1 MSSFPK
7 YMYLG
12 RDASIFDEL
21 PDGYAPVIKK
31 PQEGADQVATH
42 AMLRAIVVIDSA
54 LKELK
59 LLREEYL

>member
-1 MSSFPK
+1 
-7 YMYLG
+7 MYLG
-12 RDASIFDEL
+12 RDAEHFEEAL
-21 PDGYAPVIKK
+21 GYKPVIKK
-31 PQEGADQVATH
+31 PQEGANQIATH